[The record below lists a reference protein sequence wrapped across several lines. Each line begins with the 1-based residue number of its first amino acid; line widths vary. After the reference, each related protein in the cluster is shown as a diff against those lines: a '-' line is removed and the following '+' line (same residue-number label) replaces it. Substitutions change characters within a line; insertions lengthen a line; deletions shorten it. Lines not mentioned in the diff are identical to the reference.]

1 MRSLFKSDRDNN
13 VFTGGNRRE
22 RRANTSFK
30 DEIVRLD
37 LSKESFPELVSSTI
51 SSDTIKLNFLS
62 DKVKTNVVNES
73 TINLNE
79 NIPDG
84 WVLLAKKVTSP
95 FDVNEYD
102 SSTNIGSSSNIGSS
116 TNIGSN
122 GMKSLINLFEKRK
135 EEYIKAWGEEEY
147 FYMFKFPNYDYDYFS
162 KLDELEEI
170 YDKRTYNHD
179 ITDNYDYEGASDFD
193 YEENYY

>member
-1 MRSLFKSDRDNN
+1 
-13 VFTGGNRRE
+13 
-22 RRANTSFK
+22 
-30 DEIVRLD
+30 
-37 LSKESFPELVSSTI
+37 
-51 SSDTIKLNFLS
+51 
-62 DKVKTNVVNES
+62 
-73 TINLNE
+73 
-79 NIPDG
+79 
-84 WVLLAKKVTSP
+84 
-95 FDVNEYD
+95 
-102 SSTNIGSSSNIGSS
+102 
-116 TNIGSN
+116 
-122 GMKSLINLFEKRK
+122 MKSLINLFEKRK